1 MATMEQLHKLDQYLQ
16 IIRESSIEL
25 IDNKQ
30 VSNDDLLIHLYNKGF
45 SFLQDQGNQNIVD
58 IGSIGL
64 AYAIRRIDHAG
75 QK

>member
-25 IDNKQ
+25 IDNRQ
-30 VSNDDLLIHLYNKGF
+30 VSDDDLLMHLYNKGF
-45 SFLQDQGNQNIVD
+45 SFLRDQGNQNIVD

-64 AYAIRRIDHAG
+64 AYAIRRNCHENER
-75 QK
+75 